1 MPLRTLNSKKTPP
14 VKLHSHP
21 EENEAAVSIEK
32 NNSIQVLNLGKLPE
46 LDSS

>member
-1 MPLRTLNSKKTPP
+1 MPF
-14 VKLHSHP
+14 HP

-32 NNSIQVLNLGKLPE
+32 NNSIQVLNLGKLPK